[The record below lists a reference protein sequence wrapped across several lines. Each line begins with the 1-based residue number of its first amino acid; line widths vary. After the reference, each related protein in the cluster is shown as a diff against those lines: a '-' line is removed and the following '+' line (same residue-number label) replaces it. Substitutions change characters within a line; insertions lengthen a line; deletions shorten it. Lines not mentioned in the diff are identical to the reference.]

1 MNKIFSGLTI
11 LAILI
16 IIITILVIFNNKEKY
31 GLMNKINEKHPD
43 YINSGI
49 DQNGNIN
56 IYDDSDSGDSSLQFL
71 NDGEDENPSLKYSK
85 YRYIKNRRHRY
96 NHNNQYLH

>member
-1 MNKIFSGLTI
+1 MNKIFIT
-11 LAILI
+11 LI
-16 IIITILVIFNNKEKY
+16 ILTLIASAITFLIIFHNKEKY

-43 YINSGI
+43 YLNSGV
-49 DQNGNIN
+49 DQNGNLN
-56 IYDDSDSGDSSLQFL
+56 VYEDDDTNNSLQFL